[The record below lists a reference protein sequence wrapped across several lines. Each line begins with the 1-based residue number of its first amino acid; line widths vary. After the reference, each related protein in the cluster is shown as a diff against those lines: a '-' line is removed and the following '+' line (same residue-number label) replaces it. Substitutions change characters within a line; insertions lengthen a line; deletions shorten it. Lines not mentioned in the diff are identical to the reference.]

1 MFVTIVNFPPVKTGK
16 HGEFFEWFMKTNKDF
31 EQQYGFIRR
40 KLLKPMNGS
49 TYAALIEHESYET
62 FMAMHKSDELLEVVK
77 VLADQLIQLGFK
89 KNDFELATTYKK
101 NGIYAEELK
110 EWP

>member
-16 HGEFFEWFMKTNKDF
+16 HSEFFEWFMKTNKDF

-62 FMAMHKSDELLEVVK
+62 FMAMHKSD
-77 VLADQLIQLGFK
+77 
-89 KNDFELATTYKK
+89 
-101 NGIYAEELK
+101 IYARAVEEGKPLFNGHPMPWFF
-110 EWP
+110 EEINPRGCDAARYHLHVCI